1 MQFAEQI
8 LKPSWIISHQHCQN
22 QLSAAAHSHDHQRY
36 DENGLI
42 MFCFGEAIPNG
53 IAQFTYKNLPLEVP
67 EPIVPE
73 MSGF

>member
-22 QLSAAAHSHDHQRY
+22 QLSAAAHSHDHQQY
-36 DENGLI
+36 DEIGLI
-42 MFCFGEAIPNG
+42 MFCFEEAIPNG

-67 EPIVPE
+67 EPIVPG

>member
-36 DENGLI
+36 DEIGQI
-42 MFCFGEAIPNG
+42 MFCFEEAIPNG
-53 IAQFTYKNLPLEVP
+53 IAQFTYNNLPLE
-67 EPIVPE
+67 PIVPR